1 MDNELLTKYDLDN
14 KRSEDIVE
22 ALQNTN
28 ADIKYIDVHG
38 KDYAEVKERIKAF
51 RRVFPEG
58 AISTKI
64 IELDEKHCVF
74 KASVFNENG
83 SLLAEG
89 HAHESMATVKFK
101 DSMLEVAE
109 TSAIGRALGVLGIGI
124 KGGIESVETMQRA
137 TDREEKRNHMLVCH
151 RCNRQIVDA
160 VDKSGKAWKAEEISA
175 ITTKHYGDALCFPCL
190 LELKAE
196 KTELE
201 V

>member
-22 ALQNTN
+22 ALLNTN
-28 ADIKYIDVHG
+28 ADIQYIQIHN
-38 KDYAEVKERIKAF
+38 KEYAEVKERIKAF

-58 AISTKI
+58 SIATKI
-64 IELDEKHCVF
+64 VEIDEQHCIC

-89 HAHESMATVKFK
+89 HAQENRTTTKFK
-101 DSMLEVAE
+101 DKILEVAE

-124 KGGIESVETMQRA
+124 KGGLETAETMQRV
-137 TDREEKRNHMLVCH
+137 EEKNETKNKMLICH

>member
-1 MDNELLTKYDLDN
+1 MTREEYDLN
-14 KRSEDIVE
+14 NERSNEICE
-22 ALQNTN
+22 ALNNTN
-28 ADIKYIDVHG
+28 ADIQYIAVHG
-38 KDYAEVKERIKAF
+38 KDYAEVKEKVRAF

-58 AISTKI
+58 SIATKI
-64 IELDEKHCVF
+64 IEVDENHCIF

-89 HAHESMATVKFK
+89 HAQETYATTKFK
-101 DSMLEVAE
+101 DSMLEIAE

-124 KGGIESVETMQRA
+124 KGGIDSADTMRRVADKEET
-137 TDREEKRNHMLVCH
+137 KNKMLICH

-160 VDKSGKAWKAEEISA
+160 VDRSGKAWKAEEISA
-175 ITTKHYGDALCFPCL
+175 ITTKHYGDSLCFPCL
-190 LELKAE
+190 LELKAQ

>member
-1 MDNELLTKYDLDN
+1 MTREEYDLN
-14 KRSEDIVE
+14 NERSNEICE
-22 ALQNTN
+22 ALNNTN
-28 ADIKYIDVHG
+28 ADIQYIAVHG
-38 KDYAEVKERIKAF
+38 KDYAEVKEKVRAF

-58 AISTKI
+58 SIATKI
-64 IELDEKHCVF
+64 IEVDENHCIF
-74 KASVFNENG
+74 KASIFNENG

-89 HAHESMATVKFK
+89 HAQETYATTKFK
-101 DSMLEVAE
+101 DSMLEIAE

-124 KGGIESVETMQRA
+124 KGGIDSADTMRRVADKEET
-137 TDREEKRNHMLVCH
+137 KNKMLICH
-151 RCNRQIVDA
+151 RCNRQIIDA

-175 ITTKHYGDALCFPCL
+175 ITTKHYGDSLCFPCL

>member
-1 MDNELLTKYDLDN
+1 MTREEYDLN
-14 KRSEDIVE
+14 NERSNEICE
-22 ALQNTN
+22 ALNNTN
-28 ADIKYIDVHG
+28 ADIQYIAVHG
-38 KDYAEVKERIKAF
+38 KDYAEVKEKVRAF

-58 AISTKI
+58 SIATKI
-64 IELDEKHCVF
+64 IEVDENHCIF
-74 KASVFNENG
+74 KASIFNENG

-89 HAHESMATVKFK
+89 HAQETYATTNFK
-101 DSMLEVAE
+101 DSMLEIAE

-124 KGGIESVETMQRA
+124 KGGIDSADTMRRVADKEET
-137 TDREEKRNHMLVCH
+137 KNKMLICH
-151 RCNRQIVDA
+151 RCNRQIIDA

-175 ITTKHYGDALCFPCL
+175 ITTKHYGDSLCFPCL